1 MSTNNKVQYPSKN
14 QVQYVD
20 VFLQKYYIC

>member
-1 MSTNNKVQYPSKN
+1 MSTNNKVQY
-14 QVQYVD
+14 VG

>member
-1 MSTNNKVQYPSKN
+1 MSTYNNT
-14 QVQYVD
+14 QYVG